1 MYTINRRTLAML
13 ALSTLAATA
22 LAGCGQSITGPDS
35 RRNLRAAESAQHDD
49 DPASCRSGF
58 ITIEGRIVCL

>member
-13 ALSTLAATA
+13 AFSTLAATA

-35 RRNLRAAESAQHDD
+35 RRNLRAAETAQHDD
-49 DPASCRSGF
+49 DPETCRSGYVV
-58 ITIEGRIVCL
+58 ISGRVVCN